1 MNNKDFFTVFTEFT
15 PSTMDLAR
23 LHLSNHAHNNNVI
36 AIVTRNQTSGRGR
49 GGSVWQQANLTTAE
63 NQQTA
68 PVQYVNDLNE
78 VVLNHQDFLPVTLI
92 MPATRIKVPYEWVTA
107 LVSCA
112 ITDALASTETFIK
125 SILQGL
131 PFAAKKKLCIKWPND
146 IILLN
151 HNDQNNNFRK
161 VCGILCETSSQGNK
175 IGDFYIGIG
184 LNFFSTPEIE
194 KAISFWDSLFSEEIN
209 KNDKREL
216 NKLLKSSDFKKAVI
230 NKFCENFKKEILDY
244 LCNERSKE
252 QIKSIVLARSLPL
265 GTIFSVDKGT
275 RQGEFQGLDDN
286 GGLILSGSR
295 TPIIAGEISLKDK
308 HVKKVVPTKSENKVS
323 PIFAID
329 FGNTTIHTAYKCSNA
344 KVHYSNIP
352 YDNLISGN
360 SSTLREMFKPLLD
373 GFINDRKEKIDFLY
387 TSVNTPEKTKLS
399 IQKIKDYFKS
409 LFPEMI
415 FNEIKISE
423 ADIFNCVAISGNFE
437 IGRLGADRAL
447 KFLFAADT
455 AKLLKKNVITF
466 SFGTA
471 VTCEGV
477 TENLK
482 ILENFIFPGVQM
494 ALNAINHFTAL
505 VPLFQANPLLFQAN
519 ENNWDQEIYVQRGV
533 FLSTAASVLATI
545 EMHSPCKC
553 FFSGGNAEAV
563 LNIIKEMHP
572 NKNFNIEIL
581 PNIETDVLIK
591 YKDQLLKTYYE
602 TEASKKN
609 IITNNIAKIKTIL
622 EEKENKSITTLTT
635 QFNDK
640 NISAVAQTM
649 LKARDP
655 KTILRNVEPK
665 QEDFRKIGSHIENLK
680 TEERIDAYMAVNFQF
695 HNRET
700 WRDRISKGEVLI
712 EHGAHIKTREKVHLN
727 KVKPTYKLKNYDQI
741 WLFHPPEYEPDI
753 IDKIDIIYDDGDV
766 CVFAKPPNMVIHA
779 AGIYGKNTFVNV
791 AAKMGY
797 ENCAAVHR
805 IDRETSGILACARKS
820 ETRNFIS
827 EAFRQGN
834 IKKMYLAVAKGK
846 NNLPEK
852 FRVSLPIGEPENSL
866 IRLKLW
872 VNGKLPQ
879 QAETWFAKLAT
890 YEDYTLYA
898 CLPQT
903 GRTNQIRI
911 HLAAIGQWIVGD
923 KMYHP
928 NEQVFIEFY
937 EKGYTDWVHEQTIF
951 PRHML
956 HNAGI
961 MLDEGNKASAFS
973 DQPIICEL
981 YSDMMASEIVKN
993 LFNKAKIP
1001 LDKNNQRDY
1010 FKHIFIEL
1018 NNTNFQHYP
1027 DIQLG
1032 ETV

>member
-1 MNNKDFFTVFTEFT
+1 MNNKDFFTVFTEYT

-23 LHLSNHAHNNNVI
+23 LHQSSHYHNNNIV
-36 AIVTRNQTSGRGR
+36 AVVTRNQTSGRGR
-49 GGSVWQQANLTTAE
+49 GGSVWQQANLTSTD
-63 NQQTA
+63 NHQTA
-68 PVQYVNDLNE
+68 PLNYSQELNE
-78 VVLNHQDFLPVTLI
+78 VMLTNLDFLPITLI
-92 MPATRIKVPYEWVTA
+92 MPATRIKVPYEWVTV
-107 LVSCA
+107 LISCA
-112 ITDALASTETFIK
+112 ITDALAATENFIK

-131 PFAAKKKLCIKWPND
+131 PFAENKLLCIKWPND
-146 IILLN
+146 IILMN
-151 HNDQNNNFRK
+151 NIDSQNNFK
-161 VCGILCETSSQGNK
+161 KICGILCETSSQGNK

-194 KAISFWDSLFSEEIN
+194 QAISFWDSLFTTDIN
-209 KNDKREL
+209 KNTRREL
-216 NKLLKSSDFKKAVI
+216 NKLLKSPDFKKAVI
-230 NKFCENFKKEILDY
+230 SKFCDNFKKEILDY
-244 LCNERSKE
+244 LCNTRSKE
-252 QIKSIVLARSLPL
+252 QIKSIVLERSLPL
-265 GTIFSVDKGT
+265 GTVISVDKGT
-275 RQGEFQGLDDN
+275 RQGAFQGLDDS
-286 GGLILSGSR
+286 GGLLLAGNK

-308 HVKKVVPTKSENKVS
+308 QVKKVEPTKEVSKVS

-329 FGNTTIHTAYKCSNA
+329 FGNTTIHTAYKSSNSNLY
-344 KVHYSNIP
+344 YSNIP
-352 YDNLISGN
+352 YDSLISGT
-360 SSTLREMFKPLLD
+360 SSILREIFKPLLD
-373 GFINDRKEKIDFLY
+373 GLIIDRKEKIDFLY
-387 TSVNTPEKTKLS
+387 TTVNTPEKTKLS
-399 IQKIKDYFKS
+399 IQKMKDYFKS

-423 ADIFNCVAISGNFE
+423 NDIFNCVSITGNFE

-447 KFLFAADT
+447 KFLFAAEE
-455 AKLLKKNVITF
+455 AKKQKKNIITF

-477 TENLK
+477 AENSS

-505 VPLFQANPLLFQAN
+505 VPLFQADPLQFEAKERIWN
-519 ENNWDQEIYVQRGV
+519 QEIYVQRGV
-533 FLSTAASVLATI
+533 FLSTAASVIATI
-545 EMHSPCKC
+545 EMHAPCKC
-553 FFSGGNAEAV
+553 YFSGGNAEAIF
-563 LNIIKEMHP
+563 NIIKEIYP
-572 NKNFNIEIL
+572 NKKFDIEIL

-591 YKDQLLKTYYE
+591 FKQKLLKTYIE
-602 TEASKKN
+602 SELSKKN
-609 IITNNIAKIKTIL
+609 IINNNIAKIKNIL
-622 EEKENKSITTLTT
+622 EEKENKNVTTLTT
-635 QFNDK
+635 QFNDQ
-640 NISAVAQTM
+640 NISAVAKTM

-655 KTILRNVEPK
+655 KAIVRNIEPK

-680 TEERIDAYMAVNFQF
+680 SEERIDAYMALNFQF

-700 WRDRISKGEVLI
+700 WRERISNGEVLV
-712 EHGAHIKTREKVHLN
+712 EHGAHIKNREKIHLN
-727 KVKPTYKLKNYDQI
+727 KVKPTYKIKNFDQI

-753 IDKIDIIYDDGDV
+753 IDNIDIVYDDGDV

-797 ENCAAVHR
+797 QNCAAVHR

-872 VNGKLPQ
+872 VNGKLSQ

-890 YEDYTLYA
+890 YDDYTLYA

-956 HNAGI
+956 HNAGL
-961 MLDEGNKASAFS
+961 MLNEANKTTAFS
-973 DQPIICEL
+973 AQPIICEL
-981 YSDMMASEIVKN
+981 YSDMMASDIVKN
-993 LFNKAKIP
+993 LFKKAKIP
-1001 LDKNNQRDY
+1001 LDKDKQRDF
-1010 FKHIFIEL
+1010 FKQIFIEL

-1032 ETV
+1032 ENV